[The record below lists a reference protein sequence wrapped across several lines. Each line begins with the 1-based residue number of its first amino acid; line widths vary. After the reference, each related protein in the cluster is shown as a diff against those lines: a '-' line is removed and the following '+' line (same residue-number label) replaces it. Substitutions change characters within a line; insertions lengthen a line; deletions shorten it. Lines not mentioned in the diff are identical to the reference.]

1 MVAGRI
7 CGVDRDFVGTRL
19 NLVLVIR
26 RNMCQLTSHLVQG
39 NRQGLCPLAEV
50 QSTLIQNPYT
60 FRLSQMAFVIC

>member
-1 MVAGRI
+1 MVSRRM
-7 CGVDRDFVGTRL
+7 CGVEQVYVGTRL

-50 QSTLIQNPYT
+50 QST
-60 FRLSQMAFVIC
+60 